1 MSSQFPEFLSFSEF
15 FVSCPKYVRRRGGLS
30 PARPRTGLFKLV
42 PWSRACNG
50 IYGDS
55 LEWRRIS
62 ANGDDDGNCFISSAT
77 RALILSRLM
86 KRNYYQGT
94 FKSVRLWSSSLV
106 VQNQFETLA
115 KNQFIYLWEAIF
127 FELIYHAGLTKSGHD
142 FRNWSYSTS
151 NNQNILELDIKPFG
165 LGSRIEDLVSFHLLF
180 SNAAIWYMT
189 INWKTNKMLVMTFPT
204 SSIYLREHSTTTWTR
219 FDQNLT
225 PSPPRVDKRELPI

>member
-1 MSSQFPEFLSFSEF
+1 MQSPEGLEDSPFMSSQFPEFLSFSEF

-94 FKSVRLWSSSLV
+94 FKSVRLWSFFVGSS
-106 VQNQFETLA
+106 
-115 KNQFIYLWEAIF
+115 
-127 FELIYHAGLTKSGHD
+127 KSVWNVG
-142 FRNWSYSTS
+142 
-151 NNQNILELDIKPFG
+151 QK
-165 LGSRIEDLVSFHLLF
+165 
-180 SNAAIWYMT
+180 
-189 INWKTNKMLVMTFPT
+189 
-204 SSIYLREHSTTTWTR
+204 SIYLLVGSYFFWIDIPCWT
-219 FDQNLT
+219 DQKW
-225 PSPPRVDKRELPI
+225 SWF